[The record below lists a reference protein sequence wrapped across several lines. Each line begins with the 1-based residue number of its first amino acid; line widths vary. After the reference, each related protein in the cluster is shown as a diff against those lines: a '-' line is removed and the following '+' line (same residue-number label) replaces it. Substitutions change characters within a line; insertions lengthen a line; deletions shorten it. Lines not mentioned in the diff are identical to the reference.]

1 MVGQSGEGDFYREE
15 RAAAVDASPRSVGG
29 DGGDGGGGE
38 GGAKGARGK
47 SDLWQFHTSESS
59 HAARKMTER
68 TSETLQYGS
77 KERNGR

>member
-1 MVGQSGEGDFYREE
+1 MVGQSVKWIYGEQTAG
-15 RAAAVDASPRSVGG
+15 AVEASPRSV
-29 DGGDGGGGE
+29 GGDGGGGE